1 LETPLINECT
11 ANKRSWRILCWNIR
25 GINSQGKSD
34 AIKSKIAES
43 SCDIL
48 CLQETKREFFDT
60 QYLRNF
66 CPPRLNDFDFL
77 PSVGASGGCIVVW
90 DRSKFLGS
98 AVFQMNLATQLSSS
112 VSLLVNTG
120 F

>member
-1 LETPLINECT
+1 MVF
-11 ANKRSWRILCWNIR
+11 WY
-25 GINSQGKSD
+25 
-34 AIKSKIAES
+34 S
-43 SCDIL
+43 SALVAVQQKCHL
-48 CLQETKREFFDT
+48 
-60 QYLRNF
+60 
-66 CPPRLNDFDFL
+66 FDFL